1 MFVFA
6 LGQNGH
12 CFCVVEIHA
21 CVMCDADTIGQLTC
35 YMHYNNIIYGIY
47 SMHLLH
53 YLWFIVEKLGFCAKY
68 IILSIVELFF
78 TCVCVCMKATIIIG
92 N

>member
-21 CVMCDADTIGQLTC
+21 CDADTIGQLTC
-35 YMHYNNIIYGIY
+35 YMHYNNIIILYGIY
-47 SMHLLH
+47 SMHLL
-53 YLWFIVEKLGFCAKY
+53 YTTCTYCRKNFDFVQNV